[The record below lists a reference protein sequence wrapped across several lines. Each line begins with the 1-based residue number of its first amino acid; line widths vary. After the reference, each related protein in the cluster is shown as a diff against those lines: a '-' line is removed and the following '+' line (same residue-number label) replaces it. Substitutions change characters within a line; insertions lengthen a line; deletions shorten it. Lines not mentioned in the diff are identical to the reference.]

1 MSTLKSGRYP
11 KMIGG
16 KKKKLINIMEELLGI
31 DHLTIGTVE
40 QLEDRKKALLLAEEH
55 KRGRIAKRAEWEDE
69 KLQRKKKEQETL
81 VRKTEEYNKD
91 NGPNLTTEEYKEKMK
106 TDAAATAVAEK
117 EEKEAADAAATT
129 EKNAKKDAIKKGR
142 RVKDYGFTFVGDI
155 ETNEQTDIKNIINQ
169 LNDILRLKEIGL
181 YEDIQTE
188 PNTVLI
194 KTINIKDGETQISE
208 TPEKI
213 FVAPLEEEIS
223 DTKKD

>member
-1 MSTLKSGRYP
+1 MYTLKKGHYP
-11 KMIGG
+11 KMKGG
-16 KKKKLINIMEELLGI
+16 KKKKLLNIMEELLDV
-31 DHLTIGTVE
+31 DHLTIGTIE
-40 QLEDRKKALLLAEEH
+40 QLEDRKKALLLAEDH
-55 KRGRIAKRAEWEDE
+55 KLKRKDERDKWEADKKRRSDE
-69 KLQRKKKEQETL
+69 EEAAAAAAGLSLEDFKAKKKET
-81 VRKTEEYNKD
+81 
-91 NGPNLTTEEYKEKMK
+91 
-106 TDAAATAVAEK
+106 
-117 EEKEAADAAATT
+117 ADAAAAAVAKKTADDAAAASDKRT
-129 EKNAKKDAIKKGR
+129 AKKDAIKKGR
-142 RVKDYGFTFVGDI
+142 RVKDDDFIFNGDI

>member
-1 MSTLKSGRYP
+1 MYTLKRGHYP
-11 KMIGG
+11 KMKGG
-16 KKKKLINIMEELLGI
+16 KKKKLLNIMEELLDV
-31 DHLTIGTVE
+31 DHLTIGTIE
-40 QLEDRKKALLLAEEH
+40 QLEDRKKALLLAEDH
-55 KRGRIAKRAEWEDE
+55 KLKRKDERDKWEADKKRRSDE
-69 KLQRKKKEQETL
+69 EEAAAAAAGLSLEDFKAKKKET
-81 VRKTEEYNKD
+81 
-91 NGPNLTTEEYKEKMK
+91 
-106 TDAAATAVAEK
+106 
-117 EEKEAADAAATT
+117 ADAAVAKKTADAANDASDKRTT
-129 EKNAKKDAIKKGR
+129 KKDAIKKGR
-142 RVKDYGFTFVGDI
+142 RVKDDDFLFNGDI

-213 FVAPLEEEIS
+213 VVAPLEEEIS

>member
-1 MSTLKSGRYP
+1 MSTLKGGKYP

-31 DHLTIGTVE
+31 DHLTIGTSE
-40 QLEDRKKALLLAEEH
+40 QLEDRKKALLLADEH
-55 KRGRIAKRAEWEDE
+55 KLKREGERANWEAD
-69 KLQRKKKEQETL
+69 KLQRKKKETMLLEL
-81 VRKTEEYNKD
+81 KTNEYNKKHKTS
-91 NGPNLTTEEYKEKMK
+91 LTIEGYKEKMK
-106 TDAAATAVAEK
+106 TDAADAAVAKKTAE
-117 EEKEAADAAATT
+117 DAATT
-129 EKNAKKDAIKKGR
+129 ERKDKKDAKNRGR
-142 RVKDYGFTFVGDI
+142 RIKDYGFTFVGDI

-194 KTINIKDGETQISE
+194 KTINSKDGETQISE